1 MVFFICR
8 KLRPAAA
15 QIHGARIPEIF
26 GRLEDFAFLPVV
38 QGDFLHVVEGE
49 FSQIYLS
56 VLSVSQLYPVIKD
69 SYMVGSQ
76 ATDIYGF
83 QSAYP
88 SVVFQ
93 LYPREITY
101 GIGYGETVETSQFFS
116 GEFLWRDYFVLSAE
130 YLYLFNVKNRVVRIL
145 GSETGS
151 LKKDSLK
158 LKSRKKF

>member
-116 GEFLWRDYFVLSAE
+116 GEFLWRDYFVLSAGGNGQFLQMLE
-130 YLYLFNVKNRVVRIL
+130 RVEAVLRM
-145 GSETGS
+145 
-151 LKKDSLK
+151 
-158 LKSRKKF
+158 